1 VAANPMIT
9 IRRAVISVIL
19 AGCFALMVF
28 GFTQV
33 RPTNTPP
40 TFKNAAV
47 KGVSPN
53 PGDLVLRQSP
63 VSITL
68 MPGYT
73 LAYDTVEGLAI
84 STDGER
90 VGIPQDEL
98 QIVGNQYAFLPAPGR
113 QFSEL
118 PVGRVCVVVQIKQAV
133 NPGDPGQPFS
143 WCFQTH

>member
-1 VAANPMIT
+1 MAY
-9 IRRAVISVIL
+9 
-19 AGCFALMVF
+19 

-33 RPTNTPP
+33 RPTNTPVV
-40 TFKNAAV
+40 FKNSAV
-47 KGVSPN
+47 KQVSPE
-53 PGDLVLRQSP
+53 PSAQVLRQTS

-68 MPGYT
+68 APDYT
-73 LAYDTVEGLAI
+73 LAYDTTEGLAI

-98 QIVGNQYAFLPAPGR
+98 QIVGNQYSFLPAAGR

-118 PVGRVCVVVQIKQAV
+118 PAGRVCVVVEIKLAA
-133 NPGDPGQPFS
+133 NSGDPGQPFS